1 MSTADR
7 PNGVDKLDRTI
18 KVDIDQLELLVL
30 AVDALAAAAGDR
42 GSSDRMGDLY
52 ERMER
57 ERTQEEIVAKC
68 RSVSEIIVAA
78 LDSKN

>member
-1 MSTADR
+1 
-7 PNGVDKLDRTI
+7 
-18 KVDIDQLELLVL
+18 
-30 AVDALAAAAGDR
+30 
-42 GSSDRMGDLY
+42 
-52 ERMER
+52 MER